1 MNQHVM
7 KIGGRDYKA
16 EVKELSS
23 EHAIVFVDGQEYR
36 VELNHLGQKRVTGD
50 MVRAALPPMGQI
62 PVPHTA
68 PSHAPVSHA
77 PTSHA
82 PMAAGPSIPAVKKP
96 SAAMAGQGAITAPM
110 PGSIF
115 QMKVKEGDQVNPGQV
130 LLVMEAMKMENP
142 ISASYAGAVTKVYVR
157 EGDNVG
163 EGDMLVEVSRP
174 ELTTL

>member
-7 KIGGRDYKA
+7 NIGGRDYKA

-36 VELNHLGQKRVTGD
+36 VELNHLGRKQVTAD
-50 MVRAALPPMGQI
+50 MVRASLTTVA
-62 PVPHTA
+62 PVTHGAQHAAHHATP
-68 PSHAPVSHA
+68 HAPV
-77 PTSHA
+77 
-82 PMAAGPSIPAVKKP
+82 AAAPSIPAIKKP
-96 SAAMAGQGAITAPM
+96 NPAMASQGGITAPM

-115 QMKVKEGDQVNPGQV
+115 QMKVKEGDQVSPGQV

-142 ISASYAGAVTKVYVR
+142 ISAPYAGAVSKVYVR

-174 ELTTL
+174 EMTTL

>member
-36 VELNHLGQKRVTGD
+36 VELNHLGQKRVTAD
-50 MVRAALPPMGQI
+50 MVRAALPPMH
-62 PVPHTA
+62 PAPMPHVA
-68 PSHAPVSHA
+68 PSHTPMAHAPV
-77 PTSHA
+77 
-82 PMAAGPSIPAVKKP
+82 AAAPSIPAVKKP
-96 SAAMAGQGAITAPM
+96 SSAMAGQGAITAPM

-142 ISASYAGAVTKVYVR
+142 ITAPYAGAVTKVYVR